1 MINSRLEITYIDDGN
16 NTRYRIYDKLTGK
29 TICCNKSDF
38 NKIIWNLLGV

>member
-1 MINSRLEITYIDDGN
+1 MMNSRLEITYVSDGN
-16 NTRYRIYDKLTGK
+16 NTHYKIYDKLTGK